1 MNFSWQDRYVI
12 KQISVKNIE
21 GNHILE
27 SIHPILILTLGSDQ
41 NIISHY
47 DYNTKQERDEDNE
60 NCQISDFLLI
70 YYSLSIMR
78 IDVLNLGTERVKRR
92 M

>member
-60 NCQISDFLLI
+60 NCQISDFLLM
-70 YYSLSIMR
+70 YYQILYQ
-78 IDVLNLGTERVKRR
+78 
-92 M
+92 

>member
-1 MNFSWQDRYVI
+1 MNLSWQDRYVI

-47 DYNTKQERDEDNE
+47 DYNTKQERDD
-60 NCQISDFLLI
+60 
-70 YYSLSIMR
+70 
-78 IDVLNLGTERVKRR
+78 GG
-92 M
+92 

>member
-1 MNFSWQDRYVI
+1 MNISWQDRYII
-12 KQISVKNIE
+12 KQISVENTE

-60 NCQISDFLLI
+60 NCEINDLLLI
-70 YYSLSIMR
+70 YYQILY
-78 IDVLNLGTERVKRR
+78 L
-92 M
+92 